1 MWISRAACFWMAS
14 TTRGWQC
21 PVATT
26 AIPAL
31 KSRKRLPSTS
41 WTMAPAALSTTIG
54 YPRVYEDDT
63 ARASRSMIGLARGPG
78 IGPERWGRSMRTGSK
93 FLFMWR
99 LLLCSLLVER
109 LKTCTPYRRAP
120 LVADGNLVGPEQPR
134 AGCGGRAL
142 HGYILIPLRFS
153 GADPL
158 VPLVGGHY
166 EASARDPITLSQTPA
181 RRSCPHCG
189 AAGPAKKLRQSARA

>member
-63 ARASRSMIGLARGPG
+63 ARASRSMIVLARGPG

-93 FLFMWR
+93 VLFMWR

-134 AGCGGRAL
+134 AGCGGCGL
-142 HGYILIPLRFS
+142 HGYILTPKWDRACHASLQSAGR
-153 GADPL
+153 
-158 VPLVGGHY
+158 VG
-166 EASARDPITLSQTPA
+166 RPILA
-181 RRSCPHCG
+181 
-189 AAGPAKKLRQSARA
+189 AAGFSRLPVLPSPPGDIQAPPLFH